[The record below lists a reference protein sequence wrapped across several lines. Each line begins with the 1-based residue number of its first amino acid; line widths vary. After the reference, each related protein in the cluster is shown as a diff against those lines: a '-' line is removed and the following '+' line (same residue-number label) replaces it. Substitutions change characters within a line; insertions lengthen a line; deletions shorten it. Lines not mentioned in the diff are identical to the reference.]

1 MLFNPLTLEIRQQ
14 ILPSYKHTF
23 YERPFEKNW
32 YEGNT
37 LGILNIVSPHK
48 CYKIVTILCEIIS
61 PRGKELNRVVSVALK
76 SVKK

>member
-23 YERPFEKNW
+23 YERLFEKNW
-32 YEGNT
+32 YEGNI
-37 LGILNIVSPHK
+37 LGIVSPHK
-48 CYKIVTILCEIIS
+48 CYKIVTILCEIITL
-61 PRGKELNRVVSVALK
+61 RVKELNRVVSVALK